1 MFQPQ
6 LYVAALILMLLSM
19 LCWGSWANTLKLAK
33 GWPFQA
39 FYWDYVL
46 GILASTLIVGFFL
59 GGGTSFLSRL
69 TQATLQS
76 IVLATAGGVIFNIA
90 NSLLVA
96 AIDMAGMAV
105 AFPIGIGLALITG
118 VILNYVQE
126 PSGNPILLVLGI
138 SLVLAAIL
146 LSAQAH
152 RLRSTIVES
161 SARGI
166 AISVVAGLLMGLF
179 YPFVARSL
187 RGAHPL
193 DAYTVSTF
201 FALGVLLCALPL
213 NALLMRRPLT
223 VSLPVPW
230 SAYTEAP
237 SRWHIAGLLGGV
249 IWAVGAEANFIAS
262 QARIVGPAVSY
273 AIGQGATL
281 ISATWGVFVWKEFA
295 DAPKA
300 SRRLLAPMFLAFLLG
315 LTAVAFAPL
324 YR

>member
-6 LYVAALILMLLSM
+6 LYVAAMMLMLLSM

-33 GWPFQA
+33 GWSFQA
-39 FYWDYVL
+39 FYWDYVA
-46 GILASTLIVGFFL
+46 GILASTLLIGTLLGGGRGFFL
-59 GGGTSFLSRL
+59 RL
-69 TQATLQS
+69 MQAATPS
-76 IVLATAGGVIFNIA
+76 IALALAGGIVFNIA

-96 AIDMAGMAV
+96 AIEMAGMAV
-105 AFPIGIGLALITG
+105 AFPIGIGLALVTG
-118 VILNYVQE
+118 VILNYIQE

-138 SLVLAAIL
+138 GLVLAAIL
-146 LSAQAH
+146 LSAQAY
-152 RLRSTIVES
+152 RLRSTIIES

-223 VSLPVPW
+223 DSVPVPW
-230 SAYTEAP
+230 SAYTGAP
-237 SRWHIAGLLGGV
+237 SRWHLAGLLGGV

-281 ISATWGVFVWKEFA
+281 ISAMWGVFVWREFA
-295 DAPKA
+295 DAPAA
-300 SRRLLAPMFLAFLLG
+300 SKRLLAPMFLAFLLG
-315 LTAVAFAPL
+315 LSAVAIAPL